1 MSDYQVNNPA
11 TGEVEATYPTA
22 TEQDIQN
29 AIEQAH
35 SAYQDWRQVSLT
47 ERSALLH
54 KIADIYLERQDELA
68 RIVANEMGKPVA
80 QAKGEIGLVAE
91 IYRYYADNA
100 EQLLAPHSIDVDS
113 GSASVEKLP
122 VGALLGI
129 MPWNYPH
136 YQVARFAAPNFM
148 AGNTIILKHAPQC
161 PKTAEAI
168 VDILKEAG
176 LPEGVYNNVFA
187 TNEQAATIIEDSRVQ
202 GVSLTGSERAGQAVA
217 KVAGGALKKV
227 VLELGGS
234 DAFIVAADAD
244 IEQAVKGAI
253 EGRFGNTGQ
262 ACNAAKRLIV
272 VESVYDK
279 FVEGFTN
286 AVRNMTLADPLDEG
300 TFIGPMSSKAAAVN
314 LQEQLDSAVQAGAT
328 VLVEHSEILD
338 KGEFCNTNLRSAPCL
353 VTYVLKGDG
362 QEEGVGDENPLGPV
376 YLLVGEEFQ
385 GHAAQAWPI
394 FRGKEVE
401 KRQAA
406 FNRIPLFRGYRLTVG
421 GALATP
427 AAESGKHGRQAGV
440 VSVEYAEMYGCTG
453 LAIKIKLSLPGL

>member
-35 SAYQDWRQVSLT
+35 SAYQDWRQVSLN
-47 ERSALLH
+47 ERSTLLH

-100 EQLLAPHSIDVDS
+100 EQILAPHSIDVDS
-113 GSASVEKLP
+113 GSASVKKLP

-328 VLVEHSEILD
+328 VLVEGGMVKD
-338 KGEFCNTNLRSAPCL
+338 KPGAWFAPA
-353 VTYVLKGDG
+353 VLTDVDESMDVYR
-362 QEEGVGDENPLGPV
+362 EELFGPV
-376 YLLVGEEFQ
+376 
-385 GHAAQAWPI
+385 A
-394 FRGKEVE
+394 
-401 KRQAA
+401 
-406 FNRIPLFRGYRLTVG
+406 
-421 GALATP
+421 
-427 AAESGKHGRQAGV
+427 V
-440 VSVEYAEMYGCTG
+440 VYKARDIEH
-453 LAIKIKLSLPGL
+453 AIKIANDVPFGLGASIQTQDAALAADIADKLEVGMVTINAPSGSEANTPFGGVKRSGFGRELGTLGITEFLNYKLIRDKS

>member
-11 TGEVEATYPTA
+11 TGQLEATYPTA
-22 TEQDIQN
+22 TEKDIQN
-29 AIEQAH
+29 AIEQAD
-35 SAYQDWRQVSLT
+35 SAYHDWRKVSLT

-100 EQLLAPHSIDVDS
+100 EQLLASHSIDVDS
-113 GSASVEKLP
+113 GSASVKKLP

-279 FVEGFTN
+279 FVKGFTD

-328 VLVEHSEILD
+328 VLVEGGLVKD
-338 KGEFCNTNLRSAPCL
+338 KPGAWFAPA
-353 VTYVLKGDG
+353 VLTDVDESMDVYR
-362 QEEGVGDENPLGPV
+362 QELFGPV
-376 YLLVGEEFQ
+376 
-385 GHAAQAWPI
+385 A
-394 FRGKEVE
+394 
-401 KRQAA
+401 
-406 FNRIPLFRGYRLTVG
+406 
-421 GALATP
+421 
-427 AAESGKHGRQAGV
+427 V
-440 VSVEYAEMYGCTG
+440 VYKACDIEH
-453 LAIKIKLSLPGL
+453 AIKIANDVPFGLGASIQTQDAALAADIADKLEVGMVTINAPSGSEANTPFGGVKRSGFGRELGTLGITEFLNYKLIRDKS

>member
-11 TGEVEATYPTA
+11 TGEVEATYPA
-22 TEQDIQN
+22 AAEQDIQN
-29 AIEQAH
+29 AIEQAD
-35 SAYQDWRQVSLT
+35 SAYQDWRQVSFD

-54 KIADIYLERQDELA
+54 KVADLYLERQDTLA
-68 RIVANEMGKPVA
+68 RIVATEMGKPVA

-100 EQLLAPHSIDVDS
+100 EQLLAPSTIEVDS
-113 GSASVEKLP
+113 GRASLEKHP

-136 YQVARFAAPNFM
+136 YQVARFAAPNLM

-168 VDILKEAG
+168 VDILEDAG

-187 TNEQAATIIEDSRVQ
+187 TNEQAATIIEDPRVQ

-217 KVAGGALKKV
+217 KIAGGALKKV

-253 EGRFGNTGQ
+253 SGRFGNTGQ

-272 VESVYDK
+272 IESVYDK

-286 AVRNMTLADPLDEG
+286 AVRDMTLADPLDER
-300 TFIGPMSSKAAAVN
+300 TFIGPMSSKAAATN
-314 LQEQLDSAVQAGAT
+314 LQAQLDSAIKAGAT
-328 VLVEHSEILD
+328 VLVEGGMIKD
-338 KGEFCNTNLRSAPCL
+338 KPGAWFAPA
-353 VTYVLKGDG
+353 VLTDVDESMDVYR
-362 QEEGVGDENPLGPV
+362 EELFGPV
-376 YLLVGEEFQ
+376 AVIYKARDIEHTIQIANDVPFGL
-385 GHAAQAWPI
+385 
-394 FRGKEVE
+394 
-401 KRQAA
+401 
-406 FNRIPLFRGYRLTVG
+406 
-421 GALATP
+421 GASIQTQDADLATDIADKLDVGMVTINAP
-427 AAESGKHGRQAGV
+427 SGSEANTPFGGVKRSGFGRELGTLGIT
-440 VSVEYAEMYGCTG
+440 EF
-453 LAIKIKLSLPGL
+453 LNHKLIRDKS